1 MAGFQALRRG
11 WFWALNDTPVAC
23 LVGFGQCVAR
33 DRAAKAEVVEFGFD
47 GVQTG
52 FDIAETVSAGEL
64 CKGHAEEL
72 IVAGKLSDAIIS
84 LELADAA
91 VEVALGQ
98 GVHELRE
105 EILTGVHRQ
114 ALSTVFR
121 GKGYGI
127 PSDELEIDTA
137 ANDS

>member
-1 MAGFQALRRG
+1 LR
-11 WFWALNDTPVAC
+11 
-23 LVGFGQCVAR
+23 
-33 DRAAKAEVVEFGFD
+33 
-47 GVQTG
+47 
-52 FDIAETVSAGEL
+52 
-64 CKGHAEEL
+64 KGHAKEL
-72 IVAGKLSDAIIS
+72 IVAGELPDAIIS
-84 LELADAA
+84 LVPDDAA

-105 EILTGVHRQ
+105 EILPRVHRQ

-127 PSDELEIDTA
+127 PSRELEIDTA